1 MLLGQ
6 ADSGPA
12 LLVFS
17 FSGPGWF
24 WPSHVFM
31 GQTDSGP
38 SLLSGPGLAQKKI
51 GDFVGPRSAQSL
63 LGRDRPTLLGLSPAQ
78 LFGPARPS
86 PPNIIYII
94 LFLFYLYI
102 YRYIY
107 KKKILKNP

>member
-51 GDFVGPRSAQSL
+51 GDFVGPRSANPFGAES
-63 LGRDRPTLLGLSPAQ
+63 GPVIWVGPAQ
-78 LFGPARPS
+78 PT
-86 PPNIIYII
+86 
-94 LFLFYLYI
+94 
-102 YRYIY
+102 
-107 KKKILKNP
+107 

>member
-38 SLLSGPGLAQKKI
+38 SLLSGPGPAQKKI
-51 GDFVGPRSAQSL
+51 GDFVGPRSAQS
-63 LGRDRPTLLGLSPAQ
+63 LLGLSPAQ

-94 LFLFYLYI
+94 LFLYYLYI
-102 YRYIY
+102 YI
-107 KKKILKNP
+107 